1 MPLLACP
8 AVRADTLAPPVSP
21 LRCSAV
27 GQVVYVVEC
36 APGVPILPGNLE
48 GHAPSWPLIQV
59 VRQMEGHAPSWP
71 CTWGN
76 GRDRSASLHNAI
88 WLRPLIQVVRQME
101 GHAPSW
107 PCTWGNGRDRSAS
120 LHNAIWLRPQA
131 ASGGWPATAGI
142 GATGTCAVARWLPA
156 RRPKARLPATCGVSC
171 RRSWR

>member
-1 MPLLACP
+1 MGSCPHVSVQRCISWMPLLACP
-8 AVRADTLAPPVSP
+8 AVRADTLVTP
-21 LRCSAV
+21 LWCSAIDLV
-27 GQVVYVVEC
+27 SNVVEC

-48 GHAPSWPLIQV
+48 GHAPSWPLIQG
-59 VRQMEGHAPSWP
+59 VRQMEGHAPSW
-71 CTWGN
+71 
-76 GRDRSASLHNAI
+76 
-88 WLRPLIQVVRQME
+88 PLIQVVRQME